1 MEEAPDG
8 WGTASDDQTGSSRTE
23 SSRTESSRTESS
35 RTESSRNESR
45 WSRGGQARGA
55 PRRALVQA
63 ADDGAATGAGARGGQ
78 PAWDALV
85 DRYSQDVWDT
95 VRAYVSNGTEA
106 ANICALAWLRLADHI
121 AELAEGTDV
130 RAWVCDVAMWEALGV
145 RASRQ
150 EALPPE
156 GGAA

>member
-8 WGTASDDQTGSSRTE
+8 WGTASDDQTER
-23 SSRTESSRTESS
+23 
-35 RTESSRNESR
+35 R
-45 WSRGGQARGA
+45 WSRGGEARGA
-55 PRRALVQA
+55 PRRAPVQA
-63 ADDGAATGAGARGGQ
+63 ADDGAVTEAGPQGGQ
-78 PAWDALV
+78 SVWDALV

-95 VRAYVSNGTEA
+95 VRAYVSNGAEA
-106 ANICALAWLRLADHI
+106 ANICALAWLRLADHL
-121 AELAEGTDV
+121 AELVDGADV
-130 RAWVCDVAMWEALGV
+130 RAWVCDVAMWEALRV